1 MHEPHDRSDIRYKF
15 ADFDTWQ
22 FPVREVAR
30 AAVLLRAQAE
40 SILES
45 ACGRTWMRCPAVG
58 RGEESDAA
66 FASYRGMGCDPKL

>member
-30 AAVLLRAQAE
+30 AAVFLRAQAE

-58 RGEESDAA
+58 RGEESDVA
-66 FASYRGMGCDPKL
+66 FTSYRGMGCDPKL

>member
-1 MHEPHDRSDIRYKF
+1 MKHTIDPVYNEQSQILILG
-15 ADFDTWQ
+15 Q
-22 FPVREVAR
+22 LPVREVAR
-30 AAVLLRAQAE
+30 AAIFLWAQAE